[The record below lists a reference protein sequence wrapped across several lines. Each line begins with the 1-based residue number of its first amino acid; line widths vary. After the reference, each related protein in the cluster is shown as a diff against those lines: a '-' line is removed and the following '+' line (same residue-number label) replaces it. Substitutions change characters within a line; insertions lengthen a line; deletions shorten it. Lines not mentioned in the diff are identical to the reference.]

1 MNFVD
6 SLANDQNNPAQA
18 PANQTQA
25 PNPLDQLR
33 DIYLPEAV
41 DQFPYAPGWWFL
53 LAIVLTVIG
62 FYLFRVY
69 QYKKAI
75 RLIKPAKVEIDQ
87 LRSLNEEHID
97 SHSVAL
103 LTTLIKRVC
112 LIFYPTK
119 KVASLSGE
127 NWWKFLNHEYA
138 NQSGKSNI
146 LYSDDEIEFL
156 LQAPYRKEIKL
167 AQKHWYQLLDSS
179 EQLIETLIKYSAKK
193 NRGRKS
199 S

>member
-6 SLANDQNNPAQA
+6 GLTSAQNNPAQA
-18 PANQTQA
+18 PTNQAPA

-41 DQFPYAPGWWFL
+41 DQFPYAPGWWIL
-53 LAIVLTVIG
+53 LALVLTIIG
-62 FYLFRVY
+62 FYLFRFY

-75 RLIKPAKVEIDQ
+75 SLIKPAKVEIDQ
-87 LRSLNEEHID
+87 LRSLNQEQID

-103 LTTLIKRVC
+103 LTTLIKRIC

-119 KVASLSGE
+119 QVASLSGD
-127 NWWKFLNHEYA
+127 NWWKFLNHEYS
-138 NQSGKSNI
+138 NQSGKSS
-146 LYSDDEIEFL
+146 LLFSDDEIEFL
-156 LQAPYRKEIKL
+156 LQAPYQKEIKL
-167 AQKHWYQLLDSS
+167 EQKHWYQLLDSS